1 MEATASDIADAL
13 GRLAVP
19 PRRLGTLVIV
29 EASVSSTNEVAA
41 SRAAAGAPE
50 GLVVVAEAQT
60 AGRGRHGRTWC
71 SPPGAGLYVSVVLRP
86 RADIAG
92 LLTLTGGVALAEA
105 VRECTGFEVD
115 IKWPNDLLAPDG
127 RKLAG
132 ILVEGSASGGRLE
145 QAVFGYGINVR
156 RGAYPP
162 DVRARATSLE
172 EELGRAV
179 DPTQLLVFTLAALDR
194 RYDDLLEGRAA
205 AVLTR
210 WQELAP
216 RARGATIE
224 WREQGVMRR
233 GVTAG
238 IAENGALLVR
248 TPAGLTCIV
257 AGEVTWL

>member
-1 MEATASDIADAL
+1 
-13 GRLAVP
+13 
-19 PRRLGTLVIV
+19 
-29 EASVSSTNEVAA
+29 
-41 SRAAAGAPE
+41 
-50 GLVVVAEAQT
+50 
-60 AGRGRHGRTWC
+60 
-71 SPPGAGLYVSVVLRP
+71 VSVLLRP
-86 RADIAG
+86 RTDIAG

-105 VRECTGFEVD
+105 VRECTGLAVD
-115 IKWPNDLLAPDG
+115 IKWPNDLLAPGDG

-172 EELGRAV
+172 EELGRTI

-194 RYDDLLEGRAA
+194 RYEDLLDGRAA

-216 RARGATIE
+216 RACGATIE
-224 WREQGVMRR
+224 WQEQDVVRR

-238 IAENGALLVR
+238 IAEDGALLVR
-248 TPAGLTCIV
+248 TPAGLQRIV
-257 AGEVTWL
+257 AGDLTWV